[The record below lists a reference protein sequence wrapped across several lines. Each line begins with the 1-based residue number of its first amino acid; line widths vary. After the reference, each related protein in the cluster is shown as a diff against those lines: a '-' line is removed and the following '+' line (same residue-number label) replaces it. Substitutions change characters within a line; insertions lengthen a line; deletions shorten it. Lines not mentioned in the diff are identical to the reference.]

1 VSRASKDWGWATPL
15 DSIAGQ
21 VAIAGVGE
29 SPASARSDRN
39 AVDMAGEAIEAAI
52 ADAGLTPAEVDG
64 LMLQK
69 GMGGQ
74 FSAEAFHARFGT
86 SHDLWVSDAGGA
98 MTWAG
103 TAPYQ
108 AAEALRTGRARHI
121 LNVFSVDWGS
131 QKAAG
136 TGGPGDYHAQERMK
150 AGFELPFGY
159 YPQPVYF
166 AGVARR
172 HMHQY
177 GTTEAQLGAIAV
189 ALRAHANGHPGAVMR
204 DKTLTLEQYLARPM
218 LVDPL
223 RMEDFCLISDGAAAY
238 LMTTPE
244 RARDLARPPVIVQGV
259 GEGVSA
265 AGTYFSQQGDFT
277 ATPQVFAAPA
287 AFAMAGLS
295 PKDVDVLAVYD
306 PFTIVALMQIED
318 MGFCAKGEGGPFVE
332 GDRLSHKRGRAKG
345 GLPFNTHGGLLSH
358 AYLLGIAHVVE
369 LVRQLRGEAAN
380 QVADARV
387 AAFGGFTGG
396 DASTL
401 LMVRA

>member
-1 VSRASKDWGWATPL
+1 MSSDWGWSTPL
-15 DSIAGQ
+15 ESIAGQ
-21 VAIAGVGE
+21 VALAGVGE
-29 SPASARSDRN
+29 APASARSDRS
-39 AVDMAGEAIEAAI
+39 ALDMAGDAIEAAI
-52 ADAGLTPAEVDG
+52 TDAGLTPADIDG
-64 LMLQK
+64 LMIQK
-69 GMGGQ
+69 GMAGQ

-86 SHDLWVSDAGGA
+86 RHDLWISDAGGA

-108 AAEALRTGRARHI
+108 AAQALRAGRARHI
-121 LNVFSVDWGS
+121 LNVFSIDWAS

-150 AGFELPFGY
+150 AGYELPFGY

-172 HMHQY
+172 HMHDY

-189 ALRAHANGHPGAVMR
+189 AQRAHANGHPGAVMH
-204 DKTLTLEQYLARPM
+204 DKPLTLDQYLARPM

-238 LMTTPE
+238 LMTSPE
-244 RARDLARPPVIVQGV
+244 RARDLARPPVIVAGV
-259 GEGVSA
+259 GEGVSR

-295 PKDVDVLAVYD
+295 PADVDVLAVYD

-318 MGFCAKGEGGPFVE
+318 MGFCAKGEGGAFVE
-332 GDRLSHKRGRAKG
+332 GDRLSHARGRARG

-358 AYLLGIAHVVE
+358 AYLLGISHVVE

-387 AAFGGFTGG
+387 AAYGGFTGG

-401 LMVRA
+401 LLVRP